1 MNSST
6 GVIDL
11 AGYAPSTVT
20 VPQGRLYHN
29 GGVSQY
35 TDGTASGD
43 GGNLY
48 LDGVTA
54 PLVVISDGNGGSL
67 VHIARPQLTATDS
80 AALQS
85 PIRALT
91 ARGGQWAVT
100 VTRTTP

>member
-11 AGYAPSTVT
+11 AGYAPSTVSVT
-20 VPQGRLYHN
+20 QGRLYHN

-35 TDGTASGD
+35 TDVTASGD

-67 VHIARPQLTATDS
+67 VYIARPQLTATHRASLQS
-80 AALQS
+80 ASSALHSRALQVDVN
-85 PIRALT
+85 
-91 ARGGQWAVT
+91 G
-100 VTRTTP
+100 